1 VTIEEIQTVCFVGAG
16 SMGCFNSIKAAIS
29 GYDVVLYDIDEENLR
44 QSTQRHQGFADFL
57 VASGYCS
64 GDDIPAALERIS
76 LVTDLEQATAGADL
90 VSESVFER
98 LDIKRDVHRKLDE
111 TCPPKTILTSN
122 SSYLLLSQFEDVVQ
136 RGDRIAALHSYMA
149 SPLMDIVGGPRTSGA
164 TVDILKRYVE
174 STHAEP
180 LVLNKEYRGY
190 VLNAV
195 LGPVLGTAMF
205 LLIEGL
211 GECEAVDRAWMRHRH
226 APMGPLG
233 MLDMIG
239 LGPVYDSW
247 LHREDEGPIPGLR
260 PGVLQLLSPML
271 ERGAMGMQAGS
282 GFYQYPE
289 PAYQKPDFLEAG
301 PDREDLYGAMELA
314 LVGSAVLVAAHNVAD
329 PADIDR
335 AWMVGTSLDTGP
347 FALLEKI
354 GTAQFK
360 KRFSEHVAMG
370 RFNPENARLVMDYLG

>member
-1 VTIEEIQTVCFVGAG
+1 MTIEEIQTVCFVGAG
-16 SMGCFNSIKAAIS
+16 TMGCFNAIKAATS

-44 QSTQRHQGFADFL
+44 QSTQRCQGLAEYL
-57 VASGYCS
+57 AATGYCVS
-64 GDDIPAALERIS
+64 DNIPAAMARIS
-76 LVTDLEQATAGADL
+76 RIPDLALATGEADL

-98 LDIKRDVHRKLDE
+98 LDIKRDVHSKLDE
-111 TCPPKTILTSN
+111 TCPAKTILTSN

-149 SPLMDIVGGPRTSGA
+149 SPLMDIVGGPRTSSA

-174 STHAEP
+174 SIHAVP
-180 LVLNKEYRGY
+180 LVLKKEYPGY

-195 LGPVLGTAMF
+195 LGPVLATAMF

-211 GECEAVDRAWMRHRH
+211 GDCEAVDRAWMRHRH

-233 MLDMIG
+233 ILDMIG
-239 LGPVYDSW
+239 LGPVHDSW

-271 ERGAMGMQAGS
+271 ARGALGMQAGS

-335 AWMVGTSLDTGP
+335 AWMVGTSLNTGP
-347 FALLEKI
+347 FAILEQT
-354 GTAQFK
+354 GAAQFK
-360 KRFSEHVAMG
+360 KRFCEHVERG
-370 RFNPENARLVMDYLG
+370 RFNPDNGRLVMDYLD

>member
-1 VTIEEIQTVCFVGAG
+1 MTIEEIQTVCFVGAG
-16 SMGCFNSIKAAIS
+16 TMGCFNAIKAATS

-44 QSTQRHQGFADFL
+44 QSTQRCQGLAEYL
-57 VASGYCS
+57 AATGYCVS
-64 GDDIPAALERIS
+64 DNIPAAMARIS
-76 LVTDLEQATAGADL
+76 RIPDLALATGEADL

-111 TCPPKTILTSN
+111 TCPAKTILTSN

-149 SPLMDIVGGPRTSGA
+149 SPLMDIVGGPRTSSA
-164 TVDILKRYVE
+164 TVDILKRYAE
-174 STHAEP
+174 SIHAVP
-180 LVLNKEYRGY
+180 LVLNTEYPGY

-195 LGPVLGTAMF
+195 LGPVLATAMF

-211 GECEAVDRAWMRHRH
+211 GDREAVDRAWMRHRC

-233 MLDMIG
+233 ILDMIG

-247 LHREDEGPIPGLR
+247 VNRKDEGPIPGLR
-260 PGVLQLLSPML
+260 PGVLQLLHPL
-271 ERGAMGMQAGS
+271 VERGAVGMQAGS

-289 PAYQKPDFLEAG
+289 PDYQKTDFLESG
-301 PDREDLYGAMELA
+301 PDQADLYGAMELA
-314 LVGSAVLVAAHNVAD
+314 LIGSAVLVAAHNVAD

-347 FALLEKI
+347 FAILEQT

-360 KRFSEHVAMG
+360 KRFCEHVEMG
-370 RFNPENARLVMDYLG
+370 RFNPDNGRLVMDYLA